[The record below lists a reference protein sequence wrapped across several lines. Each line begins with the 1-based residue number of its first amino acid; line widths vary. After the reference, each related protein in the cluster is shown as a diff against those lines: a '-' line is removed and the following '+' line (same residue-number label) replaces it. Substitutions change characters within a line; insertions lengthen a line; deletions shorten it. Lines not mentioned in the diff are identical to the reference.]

1 MENILNILAQFGIGL
16 LGILIYNVIAFR
28 KYLKK
33 PLIKDIG
40 HNVFWQ
46 SIWIESRFIWIWTAI
61 VIFLLGLMINIMP
74 ESADLIKEFF
84 GWDIAGNLKA
94 FLLLGFSI
102 SAGFDKEK
110 K

>member
-1 MENILNILAQFGIGL
+1 METTLNILQQFSVGL

-28 KYLKK
+28 KYLKM
-33 PLIKDIG
+33 PLIQDIG
-40 HNVFWQ
+40 KKVFWN
-46 SIWIESRFIWIWTAI
+46 SLWIHSRFIWIWTMI
-61 VIFLLGLMINIMP
+61 VILLLSVMLNIMP